1 MATPADAR
9 LVLRIT
15 QPTLLKR
22 RVASEADL
30 LSEEKVSKDPCRIYL
45 HSYAYAVPGEDLQ
58 DHYKVCFEAPFNGS
72 SVWYIHKTH
81 CMIEGPTPPPPPKP
95 QPDPQAT
102 AKPISTPSP
111 QADTT
116 KPGKGKINQAGL
128 DLIKQF
134 EGLRLEAYLCPAKV
148 PTIGYGTTAG
158 VKMGDRITAEQAED
172 LLRKDVEKFEKAVNS
187 AVTVPLTDN
196 QFSALVSFTYNLG
209 AGALQ
214 KSTLLKLLN
223 QGNYEA
229 AAQEFL
235 KWNKAAGKVLPGLTR
250 RRQAEQA
257 LFLKK

>member
-1 MATPADAR
+1 MTTTTDNR

-22 RVASEADL
+22 RVAAEADL
-30 LSEEKVSKDPCRIYL
+30 APEEKVSKEPCRIYL

-58 DHYKVCFEAPFNGS
+58 NHYKVCFEASFNGS
-72 SVWYIHKTH
+72 SVWYVDRSH
-81 CMIEGPTPPPPPKP
+81 CLIEGATPPPAPKP
-95 QPDPQAT
+95 QPTPQPTQQPA
-102 AKPISTPSP
+102 PISTGS
-111 QADTT
+111 
-116 KPGKGKINQAGL
+116 KKINQAGL

-134 EGLRLEAYLCPAKV
+134 EGLRLEAYVCPAGV
-148 PTIGYGTTAG
+148 LTIGYGTTSG
-158 VKMGDRITAEQAED
+158 VKKGDRITAEQAEA
-172 LLRKDVEKFEKAVNS
+172 LLRKDVEKFEKAVNA
-187 AVTVPLTDN
+187 AVTVPLNGN

-223 QGNYEA
+223 QGNYDA

-235 KWNKAAGKVLPGLTR
+235 KWNKAGGKVLTGLVR
-250 RRQAEQA
+250 RREAERT

>member
-1 MATPADAR
+1 MATPANTR

-22 RVASEADL
+22 RVAAEADL
-30 LSEEKVSKDPCRIYL
+30 LPEEKVLKDPCRIYL

-72 SVWYIHKTH
+72 SVWYVHKSH
-81 CMIEGPTPPPPPKP
+81 SLIEGATPPPPPTAKP
-95 QPDPQAT
+95 QPAPQ
-102 AKPISTPSP
+102 PSTPQP
-111 QADTT
+111 NTT

-134 EGLRLEAYLCPAKV
+134 EGLKLEAYICPAGV

-158 VKMGDRITAEQAED
+158 VKMGDRITAEQAEV
-172 LLRKDVEKFEKAVNS
+172 LLRKDVEKFERAVVN
-187 AVTVPLTDN
+187 AVKVPLTEN

-229 AAQEFL
+229 AAQEFP
-235 KWNKAAGKVLPGLTR
+235 KWNKAAGKVLTGLTR